1 MLYHLLYP
9 LYKYFFPFNIF
20 RYITVRTALAGITS
34 LVIVFVFTPLLIK
47 KMKEMKVKQQIREEL
62 ETHKGKSE
70 TPTMGGVLI
79 IFAIFIS
86 TLLWANLT
94 NPYIWIAL
102 FTLLTFGFIGFLDDR
117 RKILMKSARGVQKRY
132 KLIMEITLSLVIG
145 LLLYY
150 LSFYGLFNLH
160 LSVPFFKKFT
170 PFLGVFYIFWIALVL
185 VSSSNAV
192 NLTDGLDGLAT
203 GSVLIAGSAFTAL
216 AYTAGHAVWATYL
229 NIPKIPLAGELTIFM
244 GALVGACLAF
254 LWYNTYP
261 AQIFMGDVGSLS
273 LGASI
278 GIVGIII
285 KQEFLLFFAGGLFVL
300 EALSVLI
307 QIIYFRI
314 SKGKRVFLMS
324 PLHHHFE
331 KLGWQ
336 EPQIVVRFWII
347 AMIFAFFTLTTLKL
361 R

>member
-9 LYKYFFPFNIF
+9 LYKYFFPFNVF
-20 RYITVRTALAGITS
+20 RYITVRTALSAITA
-34 LVIVFVFTPLLIK
+34 LLIVFILTPLFIK
-47 KMKEMKVKQQIREEL
+47 KMKEMRVKQQIREEL
-62 ETHKGKSE
+62 ETHKKKSE
-70 TPTMGGVLI
+70 TPTMGGFLI
-79 IFAIFIS
+79 IFAILIS

-94 NPYIWIAL
+94 NPYIWVAL

-117 RKILMKSARGVQKRY
+117 RKILMGNAKGLLKRN
-132 KLIMEITLSLVIG
+132 KLIMEAFFSLVIG
-145 LLLYY
+145 LLLYLLY
-150 LSFYGLFNLH
+150 HYGLFDLH
-160 LSVPFFKKFT
+160 LSVPFFKKAT
-170 PFLGVFYIFWIALVL
+170 PFLGFLYVFWIVL
-185 VSSSNAV
+185 IIVSSSNAV

-203 GSVLIAGSAFTAL
+203 GATLIAGSTFTAL

-229 NIPKIPLAGELTIFM
+229 NIPKVPLAGELTIFM

-254 LWYNTYP
+254 LWYNSYP

-278 GIVGIII
+278 GVVGIMI
-285 KQEFLLFFAGGLFVL
+285 KQELLLFFAGGLFVL

-307 QIIYFRI
+307 QVIYFRL
-314 SKGKRVFLMS
+314 SKGKRIFLMS

-331 KLGWQ
+331 KLGWL

-347 AMIFAFFTLTTLKL
+347 ALIFAFFTLTTLKL

>member
-9 LYKYFFPFNIF
+9 LYKYFSPFNVF
-20 RYITVRTALAGITS
+20 RYITVRTALSALTA
-34 LVIVFVFTPLLIK
+34 LFIVFVFTPLLIK
-47 KMKEMKVKQQIREEL
+47 KMKELRVKQQIREEL
-62 ETHKGKSE
+62 ETHKMKSE
-70 TPTMGGVLI
+70 TPTMGGLLI

-94 NPYIWIAL
+94 NPYVWIAL
-102 FTLLTFGFIGFLDDR
+102 FTLLSFGLIGFLDDR
-117 RKILMKSARGVQKRY
+117 RKILLRNAKGVLKRY
-132 KLIMEITLSLVIG
+132 KLIMEIFLSLIIG
-145 LLLYY
+145 LTLYLL
-150 LSFYGLFNLH
+150 SHYGLFDLH

-170 PFLGVFYIFWIALVL
+170 PFLGIFYIFWIVL
-185 VSSSNAV
+185 IIVSSSNAV

-203 GSVLIAGSAFTAL
+203 GATLIAGSTFTAL

-229 NIPKIPLAGELTIFM
+229 NIPKVPLAGELTIFM

-254 LWYNTYP
+254 LWYNSYP

-278 GIVGIII
+278 GVVGIMI

-307 QIIYFRI
+307 QVIYFRL

-347 AMIFAFFTLTTLKL
+347 ALIFAFFTLTTLKL

>member
-9 LYKYFFPFNIF
+9 LYKYFSPFNVF
-20 RYITVRTALAGITS
+20 RYITVRTALSALTA
-34 LVIVFVFTPLLIK
+34 LFIVFILTPFLIK
-47 KMKEMKVKQQIREEL
+47 KMKEMRIKQQIREEL
-62 ETHKGKSE
+62 ENHKKKGE
-70 TPTMGGVLI
+70 TPTMGGIII
-79 IFAIFIS
+79 IFAIFLS
-86 TLLWANLT
+86 TLFWANLA
-94 NPYIWIAL
+94 NPYIWIAI
-102 FTLLTFGFIGFLDDR
+102 FTLLSFGFIGFLDDR
-117 RKILMKSARGVQKRY
+117 MKILLRNAKGVLKRY
-132 KLIMEITLSLVIG
+132 KLIIEIFLSLIIG
-145 LLLYY
+145 LIFYLL
-150 LSFYGLFNLH
+150 SHYGFFDLH

-170 PFLGVFYIFWIALVL
+170 PFLGIFYILWIVL
-185 VSSSNAV
+185 IIVSSSNAV

-203 GSVLIAGSAFTAL
+203 GATLIAGCTFTAL
-216 AYTAGHAVWATYL
+216 AYTSGHAVWATYL
-229 NIPKIPLAGELTIFM
+229 NIPKVPLAGELTIFM

-254 LWYNTYP
+254 LWYNSYP

-278 GIVGIII
+278 GVVGIMI
-285 KQEFLLFFAGGLFVL
+285 KQELLLFFAGGLFVL

-307 QIIYFRI
+307 QVVYFRI
-314 SKGKRVFLMS
+314 SKGKRVLLMS

-347 AMIFAFFTLTTLKL
+347 ALIFAFFTLTTLKL